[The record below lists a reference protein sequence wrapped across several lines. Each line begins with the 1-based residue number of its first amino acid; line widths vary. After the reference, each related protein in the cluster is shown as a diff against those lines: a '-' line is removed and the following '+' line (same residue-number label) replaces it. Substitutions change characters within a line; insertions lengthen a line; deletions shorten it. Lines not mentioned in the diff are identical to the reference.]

1 MIQLVFGL
9 PGAGKTTLLCKYMK
23 KAIKGKTYKN
33 VYSNIDVDIDGYWK
47 IERND
52 LGKYDI
58 TDGLILWDESM
69 IDFDSRDYKKFENR
83 LVEFFMKHRHD
94 SVDIILFSQGWDCI
108 DRKIRIITDRVYYL
122 YKPAIFGLW
131 WSHYYRIPYDIII
144 PDPKKSDSE
153 KLGEIIQGYCKPPLL
168 QRIFCPRVF
177 RPAWYKYFDSWERPV
192 RPALPENRWHGATP
206 LPILSNES
214 PSGQLEQSQENS
226 CEAVDRDQSYV
237 SNSESRERASLEKVV
252 Q

>member
-9 PGAGKTTLLCKYMK
+9 PGAGKTTLLCKMMK

-33 VYSNIDVDIDGYWK
+33 VFCNTDVNIDGYWK
-47 IERND
+47 IERGD
-52 LGKYDI
+52 LGVYDI

-69 IDFDSRDYKKFENR
+69 LDFDSRDYKKFENR

-94 SVDIILFSQGWDCI
+94 EVDVILFSQGWDCI

-122 YKPAIFGLW
+122 YKPTIVGLW

-177 RPAWYKYFDSWERPV
+177 RPSWYKFFDSWERPE
-192 RPALPENRWHGATP
+192 RPPLPADRWHGATP
-206 LPILSNES
+206 LHVSSNND
-214 PSGQLEQSQENS
+214 PSGSVDERQEKS
-226 CEAVDRDQSYV
+226 CEAVERDSSYV
-237 SNSESRERASLEKVV
+237 SNSKSRERDSLNKVAT
-252 Q
+252 